1 MKKTMNRSLL
11 YGFLVITVLN
21 APAFA
26 APIPAHPS
34 RLAYDTLRWTVPLG
48 DPYRMVLKNGMRAY
62 VAVDSQLPL
71 IKMTVYIHYGTL
83 LDPKGREGESTL
95 MTTLMRTGGTANFPA
110 DTLDALIDRFA
121 MDISLKSSEDLLQ
134 VSASF
139 LSEYT
144 DTALSFLREIIFFP
158 RFDEKKL
165 EKEKKIYIDGVRH
178 RFDNPGPTLDIA
190 YQKVMYQA
198 TAASTMATE
207 NSIKKIARAN
217 LADLHRKILAP
228 GAMICAIAGMF
239 DRGQMIARLEKTFSS
254 TARSRVAPFPGIQA
268 KPAVRCLVVH
278 KPISQVYVRF
288 GIPVFKRPHPDYYP
302 VSVANMILG
311 GGGFTSRLGTVVR
324 SDAGLTYSIYSSAES
339 NYTYPGTWY
348 VEFFTKNES
357 FPRAVTLALSV
368 IDSLRKSGVTDK
380 ELANAKASLIDEMP
394 SRFRTPYDIV
404 STYAWNEYFGRPAD
418 IFKVYADSIRVISR
432 DAVQRVMKTWLDP
445 AAFTF
450 TVVGDTAALA
460 KYHTDGAYDFNTIIP
475 RKTIAQ
481 DSIPALP

>member
-1 MKKTMNRSLL
+1 MKIALL
-11 YGFLVITVLN
+11 LCFFGIVALN
-21 APAFA
+21 VPSFD
-26 APIPAHPS
+26 APIPSHPS
-34 RLAYDTLRWTVPLG
+34 KLAFDTLRWSVPLG
-48 DPYRMVLKNGMRAY
+48 NPYRVVLKNGTRAY

-71 IKMTVYIHYGTL
+71 IKMTLYIRHGTL
-83 LDPKGREGESTL
+83 LDPKGFEGESTL
-95 MTTLMRTGGTANFPA
+95 MATLMRTGGTAHFPA

-121 MDISLKSSEDLLQ
+121 IDISLKPSEDFLQ
-134 VSASF
+134 ISASF
-139 LSEYT
+139 LSDYA
-144 DTALSFLREIIFFP
+144 DTAFSLLREIILFP

-165 EKEKKIYIDGVRH
+165 EKEKKIYIESVHH

-190 YQKVMYQA
+190 YQKAMYRA

-207 NSIKKIARAN
+207 NSIKKITRTN
-217 LADLHRKILAP
+217 LVDLHQRIIAP
-228 GAMICAIAGMF
+228 GEMICAIAGMF
-239 DRGQMIARLEKTFSS
+239 DRGRMITRLEQFFSS
-254 TARSRVAPFPGIQA
+254 PAKPRVALFPDIQA

-288 GIPVFKRPHPDYYP
+288 GIPLFKRPHPDYYP

-311 GGGFTSRLGTVVR
+311 GGGFTSRLETVVR

-348 VEFFTKNES
+348 IEFFTKNES
-357 FPRAVTLALSV
+357 FPRAVSLALSV

-380 ELANAKASLIDEMP
+380 ELSNAKASLIDQMP
-394 SRFRTPYDIV
+394 SSFRTPYDIV

-432 DAVQRVMKTWLDP
+432 DAVQRVMKSWLDP

-460 KYHTDGAYDFNTIIP
+460 KYHTDGAFDFNKIVPRTTIG
-475 RKTIAQ
+475 Q

>member
-1 MKKTMNRSLL
+1 MKISALFGL
-11 YGFLVITVLN
+11 FVIVALN

-26 APIPAHPS
+26 APVPSHPS
-34 RLAYDTLRWTVPLG
+34 KLIYDTLRWTVPLG
-48 DPYRMVLKNGMRAY
+48 DPYRVVLKNGMRAY
-62 VAVDSQLPL
+62 VAIDSQLPL
-71 IKMTVYIHYGTL
+71 IKMTIYIRYGTL
-83 LDPKGREGESTL
+83 LDTKGIEGESTL
-95 MTTLMRTGGTANFPA
+95 MTTLMRTGGTARFPA

-121 MDISLKSSEDLLQ
+121 IDISLKSSEALLQ

-144 DTALSFLREIIFFP
+144 DTAFSLLREIIFFP

-165 EKEKKIYIDGVRH
+165 DKEKKIYIEAVRH

-190 YQKVMYQA
+190 YQKTMYPA

-207 NSIKKIARAN
+207 NSIKKISRAN
-217 LADLHRKILAP
+217 LAGLHQRIIAP
-228 GAMICAIAGMF
+228 GAMICAVAGMF
-239 DRGQMIARLEKTFSS
+239 NRDQMISRLEKTFSS
-254 TARSRVAPFPGIQA
+254 AAKSGVASFPDIQA

-278 KPISQVYVRF
+278 KPISQIYVRF

-302 VSVANMILG
+302 VSIANMILG
-311 GGGFTSRLGTVVR
+311 GGGFTSRLGTLVR

-348 VEFFTKNES
+348 IEFFTKNES
-357 FPRAVTLALSV
+357 FPRAVSLALSV

-380 ELANAKASLIDEMP
+380 ELANAKTSLIDEMP
-394 SRFRTPYDIV
+394 SSFRTPYDIV
-404 STYAWNEYFGRPAD
+404 STYAWNEYFGRPAN

-445 AAFTF
+445 AALTF

-460 KYHTDGAYDFNTIIP
+460 KYHTDGIFDFNNLVP
-475 RKTIAQ
+475 RKTVVQ